1 LCTAEG
7 LLVVVVGVARAVLA
21 IVTARTFRVDDCW
34 RCRALKNQEFVIALV
49 ERNKTRGDHEK
60 SDGCG
65 SFLLGAAAVAERGKM
80 LFDNKGP
87 GFPEVDW

>member
-1 LCTAEG
+1 M
-7 LLVVVVGVARAVLA
+7 
-21 IVTARTFRVDDCW
+21 
-34 RCRALKNQEFVIALV
+34 KNQEFVIALV